1 VRALLSLPRK
11 PHATRHRW
19 NHSRRTRGTRGHA
32 SFDRLVARSAHPLTG
47 HAPEA
52 DYEAL
57 FTHIV
62 GIVPAPIGLGTV
74 ASLPNNPSPFC
85 RRNKELS

>member
-1 VRALLSLPRK
+1 LESFAQN
-11 PHATRHRW
+11 TRH
-19 NHSRRTRGTRGHA
+19 SRPC
-32 SFDRLVARSAHPLTG
+32 FVRSSCCAISDPLTG

-74 ASLPNNPSPFC
+74 ASLPNNPSPFFW
-85 RRNKELS
+85 RHKELS